1 MKIRALGILSGASGD
16 RGKGE
21 EFVVDK
27 EYGAGLIARGYAEEV
42 APIEIEATTR
52 QATKPGKADQAKE

>member
-1 MKIRALGILSGASGD
+1 MKIRALGRLSGATGE
-16 RGKGE
+16 RVKGA

-42 APIEIEATTR
+42 TEQVAAEKPA
-52 QATKPGKADQAKE
+52 KPGKADQAEE

>member
-1 MKIRALGILSGASGD
+1 MKIRALGVLSGASGD
-16 RGKGE
+16 REKGE

-52 QATKPGKADQAKE
+52 LATKPGKADQPKE

>member
-16 RGKGE
+16 REKGE

-27 EYGAGLIARGYAEEV
+27 EYGAGLIIRGYVEEV
-42 APIEIEATTR
+42 PPIEIEATTR
-52 QATKPGKADQAKE
+52 QATKPGKADQPKE

>member
-1 MKIRALGILSGASGD
+1 MKIRALGILSGFSGD
-16 RGKGE
+16 REKGE

-52 QATKPGKADQAKE
+52 QTTKPGKADQAKE

>member
-16 RGKGE
+16 REKGE

-42 APIEIEATTR
+42 TEVATERT
-52 QATKPGKADQAKE
+52 AKPTKADQAKE

>member
-16 RGKGE
+16 REKGE

-42 APIEIEATTR
+42 TEVAAEK
-52 QATKPGKADQAKE
+52 ATKPAKADQARE

>member
-16 RGKGE
+16 REKGE

-27 EYGAGLIARGYAEEV
+27 EYGDGLIARGYAEEMTEV
-42 APIEIEATTR
+42 AAEK
-52 QATKPGKADQAKE
+52 ATKPAKAD